1 MEQDFQWNKMN
12 GKNFIAVSVIQD
24 CNGTEIQLFD
34 TSKLKGVDLTNFEV
48 TVASSGQKADILFLN
63 EDDKILLLDKE
74 VNSHHEEKLLKGETL
89 IIAPIKTF
97 HDNSLEGIKMKSKS
111 ILEKIAPVVDNL
123 LLVDLKIQ
131 QLRHKGIKL
140 GVEELRMERDRITD
154 ELADILGL
162 DESKQ

>member
-12 GKNFIAVSVIQD
+12 GKNFIAVSVIKD

-34 TSKLKGVDLTNFEV
+34 TSKLKGVDLTNCEV

-63 EDDKILLLDKE
+63 EDDKILWLDKE

-97 HDNSLEGIKMKSKS
+97 HDNSLEEIKMKSKS

-154 ELADILGL
+154 ELAGTLGL